1 MMRSLRTFVGALT
14 TSTARWLCVGVAV
27 WFFLGTPYAVSAT
40 ECWYA
45 REDGKVYQ
53 CLKSVARKLRA
64 DSNIATYATATVA
77 AIIALQL
84 ANRDPVETIH
94 QRDSSDHQKESSG

>member
-1 MMRSLRTFVGALT
+1 MG
-14 TSTARWLCVGVAV
+14 ARWRIDHRGGDMGLCRIAV

-40 ECWYA
+40 ERWDA
-45 REDGKVYQ
+45 REDGKVCQ
-53 CLKSVARKLRA
+53 RLKNVARDLRA

-84 ANRDPVETIH
+84 ANRDRVETIH
-94 QRDSSDHQKESSG
+94 RRDSSDHQKESSG

>member
-1 MMRSLRTFVGALT
+1 MMRSLQTLVGALT
-14 TSTARWLCVGVAV
+14 TSTARWVCVGVAV

-45 REDGKVYQ
+45 REDGKVCQ
-53 CLKSVARKLRA
+53 CLKDVARDLRA

-84 ANRDPVETIH
+84 PNRNRVETIH
-94 QRDSSDHQKESSG
+94 RRDSSGHQKESSG

>member
-1 MMRSLRTFVGALT
+1 MMRSLQTLVGALT
-14 TSTARWLCVGVAV
+14 TSTARWVYVGVAV

-53 CLKSVARKLRA
+53 CLKNVAGELRA

-84 ANRDPVETIH
+84 ANRNRPDSVERAHGDDDTA
-94 QRDSSDHQKESSG
+94 

>member
-1 MMRSLRTFVGALT
+1 MMRSLRTFAGALT

-40 ECWYA
+40 ECWDA
-45 REDGKVYQ
+45 REDGKVHQ
-53 CLKSVARKLRA
+53 CLESVARKLRA

-84 ANRDPVETIH
+84 ANRVEAAERSR
-94 QRDSSDHQKESSG
+94 RDEDKA